1 MDGQFGAI
9 VLAGGN
15 STRMGTGRS
24 KVLEELGGR
33 PVIAWSLEALSACQ
47 YIEIICL
54 VCRPEDQRE
63 LYRASRGLSKEV
75 ILTIGGR
82 ERQDSVWNGVTAL
95 GDGNPYILIH
105 DGARPMV
112 SLDTINAVC
121 RDALKYKAA
130 TAAVPCKDTCK
141 IADGRGFVQAT
152 PDRRSLM
159 AVQTPQAFERKLYVD
174 SWQKA
179 AAAGRLY
186 TDDCQ
191 LVEAAGARVKL
202 TMGDY
207 RNLKITTPEDLLL
220 ARVLVDGSSFP

>member
-1 MDGQFGAI
+1 MGGQFGAI

-24 KVLEELGGR
+24 KVLEELCGR
-33 PVIAWSLEALSACQ
+33 PVIAWSLQALSACQ

-54 VCRPEDQRE
+54 VCRPGDQEE
-63 LYRASRGLSKEV
+63 LYRASRGLPKEV
-75 ILTIGGR
+75 ILTTGGR

-95 GDGNPYILIH
+95 GDRSPYILIH

-141 IADGRGFVQAT
+141 IADAGGFVQAT
-152 PDRRSLM
+152 PDRQTLM

-174 SWQKA
+174 SWRKA

-191 LVEAAGARVKL
+191 LAEAVGERVKL

-220 ARVLVDGSSFP
+220 ARALAGGSHL